1 MESMRA
7 LVFASAI
14 GALFAGEAHA
24 AGGAFLVDDAAV
36 DEPGACKVESSLSFG
51 SNRDFI
57 GLSTPA
63 CVVPFFKPVE
73 LGVNILR
80 TRQDGEWGTSLIPK
94 AKMNILPV
102 ETGKLG
108 LAIATGS
115 AFDVLTG
122 EYTGSFVNVPM
133 TYTFSETFKANL
145 NGGWIYE
152 RRTNRHFLSYGVGV
166 EWIPMKPFT
175 VIAEVFGVAGQAD
188 SRSATDPRFQAGL
201 RVTPIETI
209 DFDVIYGRNITGENA
224 NWITV
229 GMNVRFPVPGK

>member
-1 MESMRA
+1 MRA

-63 CVVPFFKPVE
+63 CVIPFFKPVE
-73 LGVNILR
+73 LGVNIVR
-80 TRQDGEWGTSLIPK
+80 TRQDGEWGTALIPK

-115 AFDVLTG
+115 AFNVLTG
-122 EYTGSFVNVPM
+122 EYTGSFVNVPV
-133 TYTFSETFKANL
+133 TYTFSETFKANF

-152 RRTNRHFLSYGVGV
+152 HAFESWLPPIDASLAFAIAFVLFWLVMMWILYRRRIFLKV
-166 EWIPMKPFT
+166 
-175 VIAEVFGVAGQAD
+175 
-188 SRSATDPRFQAGL
+188 
-201 RVTPIETI
+201 
-209 DFDVIYGRNITGENA
+209 
-224 NWITV
+224 
-229 GMNVRFPVPGK
+229 

>member
-1 MESMRA
+1 
-7 LVFASAI
+7 
-14 GALFAGEAHA
+14 
-24 AGGAFLVDDAAV
+24 
-36 DEPGACKVESSLSFG
+36 
-51 SNRDFI
+51 
-57 GLSTPA
+57 
-63 CVVPFFKPVE
+63 
-73 LGVNILR
+73 
-80 TRQDGEWGTSLIPK
+80 
-94 AKMNILPV
+94 ILPV